1 MSEMQEIG
9 FLPSYSM
16 LQSDRF
22 RLSFDIYTEAK
33 TPKPL
38 LLANF

>member
-9 FLPSYSM
+9 FLTSYSM
-16 LQSDRF
+16 LQSNRF
-22 RLSFDIYTEAK
+22 SLKFDIYTESK